1 MDAGTATSSGSCFLQ
16 SRASAPRRDEYE
28 VMQALSAK
36 QELRRAFR
44 HIEQELP
51 TRMAAA
57 LRWLRHPR
65 SRLIRIPAGIALIA
79 GGVFSFLPL
88 LGLWMLPLGLLLL
101 AADVPFLQR
110 PMARFALWCVRAL
123 NRFRAWRKRD

>member
-1 MDAGTATSSGSCFLQ
+1 MTNYKT
-16 SRASAPRRDEYE
+16 
-28 VMQALSAK
+28 MQRLSAK

-44 HIEQELP
+44 HIDQELP
-51 TRMAAA
+51 TRVAAG

-65 SRLIRIPAGIALIA
+65 SRLVRIPAGIALIA
-79 GGVFSFLPL
+79 GGMFSFLPL

-110 PMARFALWCVRAL
+110 PMARFALWCLKAL
-123 NRFRAWRKRD
+123 ARFRSGRKRG

>member
-1 MDAGTATSSGSCFLQ
+1 
-16 SRASAPRRDEYE
+16 
-28 VMQALSAK
+28 
-36 QELRRAFR
+36 
-44 HIEQELP
+44 
-51 TRMAAA
+51 MAAA

>member
-1 MDAGTATSSGSCFLQ
+1 
-16 SRASAPRRDEYE
+16 
-28 VMQALSAK
+28 MQPLSAK

-65 SRLIRIPAGIALIA
+65 SRLVRIPAGIALIA

-110 PMARFALWCVRAL
+110 PMARFALWCLSAL
-123 NRFRAWRKRD
+123 NRFRTRRKRG